1 MRKETCH
8 EKKFGHF
15 WQRNA
20 CEHKLPHVL
29 HAKKQKKKE
38 KKIGKKARNSNGAVT
53 VHRGGI
59 LKSS

>member
-8 EKKFGHF
+8 EKKCGHF
-15 WQRNA
+15 WRRNA

-29 HAKKQKKKE
+29 HAKKQKKE
-38 KKIGKKARNSNGAVT
+38 KKIEKKARNSNDVMT
-53 VHRGGI
+53 IHRGGM